1 MHEKKEK
8 TSYIGSEEAEEVNE
22 ANDKINEAFYDNGD
36 KMQVPLYVNNE
47 TAAITIDKGR
57 NGNEFDRED

>member
-1 MHEKKEK
+1 MSDKKEK
-8 TSYIGSEEAEEVNE
+8 PSYIGSEGVNE

-36 KMQVPLYVNNE
+36 KMQVPLYMNNE

-57 NGNEFDRED
+57 NGNEFDKED

>member
-36 KMQVPLYVNNE
+36 KMQVPLYMNNE

-57 NGNEFDRED
+57 NRNEFDRED

>member
-36 KMQVPLYVNNE
+36 KMQVPLYMNNE

>member
-1 MHEKKEK
+1 MSGKKEK
-8 TSYIGSEEAEEVNE
+8 PSYIGSEEGYE

-36 KMQVPLYVNNE
+36 KMQVPLYMNNE